1 MSTPTKITASGVPLA
16 PEGRETQTPETN
28 ENEARIAALFKRLQ
42 ALNDNQFR
50 TYGACMFGSVEAFVC
65 YDWCNPTP
73 ERLTDAVERA
83 IVNAEA
89 NKT

>member
-1 MSTPTKITASGVPLA
+1 MSTPTKITASGVPFV
-16 PEGRETQTPETN
+16 PEGRETQPPETN
-28 ENEARIAALFKRLQ
+28 NNAERMAALFKRLQ

-50 TYGACMFGSVEAFVC
+50 TYGACLFGAVEAFVC
-65 YDWCNPTP
+65 YDWCIRTP
-73 ERLTDAVERA
+73 ERLADAVERA

>member
-1 MSTPTKITASGVPLA
+1 MSTPTKITASGVPFV
-16 PEGRETQTPETN
+16 PEGREAEKPDN
-28 ENEARIAALFKRLQ
+28 VARMAALFKRLQ

-50 TYGACMFGSVEAFVC
+50 TFGACMFGGIDAYVSYTFMAA
-65 YDWCNPTP
+65 TP
-73 ERLTDAVERA
+73 DRLADLVERA